1 MCDEGSLFCDD
12 MLEWRGNRVKGA
24 NVGRRLGTACHADA
38 TVVGIC
44 VAARTEHQTG
54 PVVVV
59 VQDAVGARVV
69 KVFFQWHLVVNTIAA
84 PVREVAVGRASSD
97 EQIFQ
102 QCIFIQGLAAAIGII
117 NFESERVRAV
127 VQL

>member
-12 MLEWRGNRVKGA
+12 MLEWRGNRVKSA
-24 NVGRRLGTACHADA
+24 NAGSRLGAACHADA
-38 TVVGIC
+38 AVVGID
-44 VAARTEHQTG
+44 VAARVEHQTG
-54 PVVVV
+54 PVVMV
-59 VQDAVGARVV
+59 VQDAIGARVV
-69 KVFFQWHLVVNTIAA
+69 EVFYQWCSVVNTIAV

-102 QCIFIQGLAAAIGII
+102 QCIFMQWLAAAIGII
-117 NFESERVRAV
+117 NFESERVRAI